1 MFIPRSREIWNAATL
16 VYIRELHRR
25 VVVRISRHTSAIYT
39 QIALHDLERAHP
51 RKPEYCRYSMSYDF
65 SSYLSFLSI
74 SFSSIFFSF
83 EGKNIS
89 RLFTDFT
96 FVPKK
101 KKKKEITLWQFNYLK
116 YKSSSTLL
124 SNKYPLRVCIW
135 IDRYIKSQKKWHAI
149 ALLSRFYYSKRE
161 KIGKCINMID
171 V

>member
-39 QIALHDLERAHP
+39 QIALHDLERAQP

-83 EGKNIS
+83 EGKKIS
-89 RLFTDFT
+89 RLFADFA

-101 KKKKEITLWQFNYLK
+101 KKLHSDNLTILNINHL
-116 YKSSSTLL
+116 
-124 SNKYPLRVCIW
+124 PLYCRTSIHYVYVY
-135 IDRYIKSQKKWHAI
+135 RYIKSQK
-149 ALLSRFYYSKRE
+149 E
-161 KIGKCINMID
+161 
-171 V
+171 